1 MHDADSRRNEL
12 ESLESL
18 LPPLEKLV
26 TLAITLELHVQI
38 EFQRARRTEEID
50 LHRVINN
57 QIDRHERFDDL
68 RVASESLHSAAHRC
82 EVEISGTPVKSCKTM
97 RATRNGIS
105 SFAGDFAFQL
115 ASVSTSLRRTFLSS
129 QLRNTDSRT
138 IRMLTGNREILPMLC
153 SSSAGSEQKN
163 PSRPLPAS
171 KFLSALNSSFILV
184 YTSR

>member
-12 ESLESL
+12 ESFECL
-18 LPPLEKLV
+18 LTPLKKLV

-82 EVEISGTPVKSCKTM
+82 EVDNQRNSGEVLQNN
-97 RATRNGIS
+97 ARN
-105 SFAGDFAFQL
+105 DEWDL
-115 ASVSTSLRRTFLSS
+115 
-129 QLRNTDSRT
+129 
-138 IRMLTGNREILPMLC
+138 
-153 SSSAGSEQKN
+153 
-163 PSRPLPAS
+163 
-171 KFLSALNSSFILV
+171 LV
-184 YTSR
+184 CG